1 MKITKKKLQKILLQ
15 KIFLYVIP
23 FFSFITLRILAFLCR
38 FEYKISSQT
47 LDFIKANQT
56 FIIAFWHGELFM
68 QPIVLRHF
76 YKNRRVYVLI
86 SQHFDGEIISR
97 LVKFFKIYSLRGS
110 SSKGAVKTLLNAI
123 KKLQQQ
129 NLVAITPDGPR
140 GPYHSIADGI
150 VLLSQK
156 SNKPIVISR
165 IYYHNAWEFK
175 SWDYFKIPKPFSK
188 ITCTIKEPFLLE
200 NYSLDESKE
209 YIKSKMEEDKF

>member
-1 MKITKKKLQKILLQ
+1 MKITRKRLQKILLQ
-15 KIFLYVIP
+15 KILLYVIP
-23 FFSFITLRILAFLCR
+23 FFSFIVVRILAFLCR

-56 FIIAFWHGELFM
+56 FIVAFWHGELFM

-76 YKNRRVYVLI
+76 YKNRKVYVLI

-110 SSKGAVKTLLNAI
+110 SSKGAIKALLKAI
-123 KKLQQQ
+123 KKLQKQ

-156 SNKPIVISR
+156 SNKPIIISR

-175 SWDYFKIPKPFSK
+175 SWDRFKIPKPFSK

-200 NYSLDESKE
+200 NLSLQKSKE
-209 YIKSKMEEDKF
+209 HIKAKMEEDRF

>member
-1 MKITKKKLQKILLQ
+1 MKITKKKQKILLY
-15 KIFLYVIP
+15 IIP
-23 FFSFITLRILAFLCR
+23 FVSFIAVRMLAFLCR
-38 FEYKISSQT
+38 FEYKISSKT
-47 LDFIKANQT
+47 LDFIQTNQT
-56 FIIAFWHGELFM
+56 FIVAFWHGELFM

-76 YKNRRVYVLI
+76 YKDRKVYVLI

-110 SSKGAVKTLLNAI
+110 SSKGAIKALLKAM

-129 NLVAITPDGPR
+129 DLVAITPDGPR
-140 GPYHSIADGI
+140 GPYHSVADGI

-156 SNKPIVISR
+156 SNKPIIISR
-165 IYYHNAWEFK
+165 IHYHNAWEFK
-175 SWDYFKIPKPFSK
+175 SWDCFKIPKPFSK

-200 NYSLDESKE
+200 NFSLEKSKE

>member
-1 MKITKKKLQKILLQ
+1 MKITRKRLQKILLQ
-15 KIFLYVIP
+15 KILLYVIP
-23 FFSFITLRILAFLCR
+23 FFSFIVVRILAFLCR

-56 FIIAFWHGELFM
+56 FIVAFWHGELFM

-76 YKNRRVYVLI
+76 YKNRKVYVLI

-110 SSKGAVKTLLNAI
+110 SSKGAIKALLKAI
-123 KKLQQQ
+123 KKLQKQ

-156 SNKPIVISR
+156 SNKPIIISR

-175 SWDYFKIPKPFSK
+175 SWDRFKIPKPFSK

-200 NYSLDESKE
+200 NLSLQESKE
-209 YIKSKMEEDKF
+209 HIKSKMEEDKF

>member
-15 KIFLYVIP
+15 KVLLYVIP
-23 FFSFITLRILAFLCR
+23 LFSFITVKILAFLCR

-56 FIIAFWHGELFM
+56 FIVAFWHGELLM
-68 QPIVLRHF
+68 QPMVLRHF

-110 SSKGAVKTLLNAI
+110 SSKGAIKASLKAI
-123 KKLQQQ
+123 KRLQKQD
-129 NLVAITPDGPR
+129 LVAITPDGPR

-156 SNKPIVISR
+156 SNKPIIISR

-175 SWDYFKIPKPFSK
+175 SWDRFKIPKPFSK

-200 NYSLDESKE
+200 NLSLQKSKE
-209 YIKSKMEEDKF
+209 HIKAKMEEDRF